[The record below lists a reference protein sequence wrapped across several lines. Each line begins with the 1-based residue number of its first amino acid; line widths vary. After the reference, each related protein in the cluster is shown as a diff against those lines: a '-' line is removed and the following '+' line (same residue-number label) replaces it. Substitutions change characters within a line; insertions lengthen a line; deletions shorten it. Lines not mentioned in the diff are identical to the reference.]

1 MATLAAPTTAATL
14 PLSSTVA
21 PATSLEVVDAIRN
34 AAVSRTPVYPLGG
47 RTALNFGSATKA
59 AGLGLSTEKLTG
71 VVDYPARDMTITVE
85 AGITLAALQ
94 QTLAAERQ
102 YLPVDAAQPA
112 RATLG
117 GLIATNFSGP
127 RRYGSGTLRDY
138 VIGIS
143 AVDGHGTLFKAGG
156 RVVKNVAGYDFCRL
170 LIGSLGTLA
179 VVTQATLKVKPI
191 PAASLLAAVDV
202 ASADQ
207 AEAVLARL
215 VDSRTTPSAIELLA
229 GDDWLDI
236 PSLNS
241 GDAKAPY
248 RLIVGLEGTGAEVE
262 WMVTRLKEEL
272 QTAGHAAPRII
283 ADAAAETIWRRLIE
297 FGCSGTDDTATK
309 SKPALTF
316 KLNVP
321 PSRVASICEQVR
333 STFPQASLLAHAGS
347 GIVLVRVAD
356 SPSHEFV
363 GPLIKTLHPA
373 VAAAGGQCILWQSAS
388 SDDFTRQLAWGPLR
402 GDSAVMQRVK
412 RQFDPHNILNPGR
425 FPW

>member
-14 PLSSTVA
+14 PLSSTTA

-34 AAVSRTPVYPLGG
+34 AAAARTPIYPLGG

-85 AGITLAALQ
+85 AGNTLAALRDV
-94 QTLAAERQ
+94 LATERQ

-191 PAASLLAAVDV
+191 PAASMLAVAEI

-207 AEAVLARL
+207 AETILAKL
-215 VDSRTTPSAIELLA
+215 VDSRTTPTAIELLT
-229 GDDWLDI
+229 GDEWNDAA
-236 PSLNS
+236 SL
-241 GDAKAPY
+241 GPADAKSPY
-248 RLIVGLEGTGAEVE
+248 KLVVGLEGTGAEVE
-262 WMVTRLKEEL
+262 WMVTRLKEEW
-272 QTAGHAAPRII
+272 QTAGLAAPRII
-283 ADAAAETIWRRLIE
+283 ADAAAEQLWRRLIE
-297 FGCSGTDDTATK
+297 FGCTSIDDAAAK

-321 PSRVASICEQVR
+321 PSRVTSICEQVR
-333 STFPQASLLAHAGS
+333 ATFPHASLLAHAGS
-347 GIVLVRVAD
+347 GIVLVKIAET
-356 SPSHEFV
+356 PSHELV
-363 GPLIKTLHPA
+363 TPLIKTLHPA
-373 VAAAGGQCILWQSAS
+373 VAAAGGQCILWQAPAA
-388 SDDFTRQLAWGPLR
+388 DDFTRQLAWGPLR
-402 GDSAVMQRVK
+402 GDSSVMQRVK

>member
-1 MATLAAPTTAATL
+1 MATLAAPNTAATL
-14 PLSSTVA
+14 PLSSTIA
-21 PATSLEVVDAIRN
+21 PATSLEVVDSIRS
-34 AAVSRTPVYPLGG
+34 AAVLRTPIYPLGG
-47 RTALNFGSATKA
+47 RTSLNFGSVTKA

-85 AGITLAALQ
+85 AGITLAALREV
-94 QTLAAERQ
+94 LAAERQ
-102 YLPVDAAQPA
+102 YLPVDAAQPD

-191 PAASLLAAVDV
+191 PAASVMAVADV
-202 ASADQ
+202 ASADE
-207 AEAVLARL
+207 AETILARL
-215 VDSRTTPSAIELLA
+215 VDSRTTPAAIELLA
-229 GDDWLDI
+229 GDEWNNE
-236 PSLNS
+236 PSLGAS
-241 GDAKAPY
+241 DAKSPY
-248 RLIVGLEGTGAEVE
+248 KLIVGLEGTGAEVE
-262 WMVTRLKEEL
+262 WMIARLKEEW
-272 QTAGHAAPRII
+272 QTAGLAAPRII
-283 ADAAAETIWRRLIE
+283 ADAAAEELWRRLID
-297 FGCSGTDDTATK
+297 FGCTGSDAAAAK
-309 SKPALTF
+309 SKPAITF

-402 GDSAVMQRVK
+402 GDSSVMQRVK

>member
-1 MATLAAPTTAATL
+1 MATLAAKPATASL
-14 PLSSTVA
+14 PLTQTLA
-21 PATSLEVVDAIRN
+21 PATPAEIVDTIRN
-34 AAVSRTPVYPLGG
+34 AAASQSPVYPLGG
-47 RTALNFGSATKA
+47 RTALNFGSASKA

-85 AGITLAALQ
+85 AGITLAALRA
-94 QTLAAERQ
+94 TLAAERQ
-102 YLPVDAAQPA
+102 YLPVDAAQPD

-191 PAASLLAAVDV
+191 PAASVLAVADI

-207 AEAVLARL
+207 AEMILTRL
-215 VDSRTTPSAIELLA
+215 VDSRTTPAAIELLA
-229 GDDWLDI
+229 GEEWNEVS
-236 PSLNS
+236 SLGG
-241 GDAKAPY
+241 GDATSRYK
-248 RLIVGLEGTGAEVE
+248 LVVGLEGTGAEVE
-262 WMVTRLKEEL
+262 WMITRLKEEL
-272 QTAGHAAPRII
+272 ETSGLAASRII
-283 ADAAAETIWRRLIE
+283 ADAPADELWQRLIE
-297 FGCSGTDDTATK
+297 FGCATADDAATK
-309 SKPALTF
+309 STPALTF
-316 KLNVP
+316 KINVP
-321 PSRVASICEQVR
+321 ASRVALICEQVR
-333 STFPQASLLAHAGS
+333 SSFPRASLLAHAGS
-347 GIVLVRVAD
+347 GIVLVKIAET
-356 SPSHEFV
+356 PSHELV
-363 GPLIKTLHPA
+363 APLIKTLHPA
-373 VAAAGGQCILWQSAS
+373 VAAAGGQCILWQATSA
-388 SDDFTRQLAWGPLR
+388 DDFTRQLAWGPLR

-412 RQFDPHNILNPGR
+412 KQFDPHGILNPGR